1 MNTLA
6 SYVVEFI
13 GSVIFMYVIIT
24 TGSAIPIGV
33 TLAGLIYFAG
43 GISGGAFNPAVTLML
58 FLKKKINAT
67 SFVIYLILQFLAA
80 YLAYIF
86 SGMKL

>member
-33 TLAGLIYFAG
+33 TLAGLIFFAG

>member
-1 MNTLA
+1 
-6 SYVVEFI
+6 
-13 GSVIFMYVIIT
+13 MYVIIT

-33 TLAGLIYFAG
+33 TLAALVFFGG

-58 FLKKKINAT
+58 YLKNKINST
-67 SFVIYLILQFLAA
+67 SFILYLILQFFAA

-86 SGMKL
+86 SGMKF